1 MRMKW
6 RKVAETFERK
16 IAEIVERFVSWS
28 RIMAFEGVRIKSFPP
43 KASHVQAC
51 FRKSHCELEIT
62 IPLRLVVILA
72 RKRITIRNRARK
84 IWGLE
89 GRGVPFPSLGRTR
102 VIRAKVMLL
111 LFGAPLSRH
120 SRRSDGLKKGQGL
133 ARYFQR
139 GRRDAWT
146 ACSSDWTDTS
156 ALECRGEQFLH
167 VLIWSG

>member
-1 MRMKW
+1 MSLGDINPFKNSPARFSNTSPFSPLRKNSSSRTSSGSSNPFVKMRMKW

-84 IWGLE
+84 IWGSE

-120 SRRSDGLKKGQGL
+120 SRRSD
-133 ARYFQR
+133 ARW
-139 GRRDAWT
+139 A
-146 ACSSDWTDTS
+146 
-156 ALECRGEQFLH
+156 
-167 VLIWSG
+167 